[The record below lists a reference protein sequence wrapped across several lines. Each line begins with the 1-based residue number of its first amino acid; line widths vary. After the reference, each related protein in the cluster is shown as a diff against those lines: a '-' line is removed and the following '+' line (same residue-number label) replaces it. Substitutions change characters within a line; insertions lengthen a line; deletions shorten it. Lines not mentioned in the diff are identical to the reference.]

1 MKKIFFLLFFINAS
15 TVFAYCPMAD
25 LYKRKNTMLE
35 WQNHQIC
42 AKEMNDS
49 ESQLL
54 IGQTYLKGN
63 KNVPQNLKLALKFFR
78 MGAENGYAPAQRELA
93 KLMDSLNDLG
103 DEGKSAI
110 SEMDDQWQDET
121 KTNQLPMTALSW
133 MMLAAEKKENKWFY
147 FAPALTDEEAIR
159 LLPKMKSKY
168 AKEEKASSSAATN
181 WKQAQLMK
189 QAKALL
195 TEQAY
200 KQFENIIYPSKLEPP
215 KMSRQQAVEELKK
228 LKMSKSK

>member
-1 MKKIFFLLFFINAS
+1 
-15 TVFAYCPMAD
+15 
-25 LYKRKNTMLE
+25 
-35 WQNHQIC
+35 
-42 AKEMNDS
+42 MNDS

-110 SEMDDQWQDET
+110 SEMNDQWQDET

-147 FAPALTDEEAIR
+147 FAPATTDEEAVKLIEQMR
-159 LLPKMKSKY
+159 SKY
-168 AKEEKASSSAATN
+168 SSEEKNASLAATQ
-181 WKQAQLMK
+181 WKQALLMK

-195 TEQAY
+195 TEHAY
-200 KQFENIIYPSKLEPP
+200 KQFENIIYPSKIEPP
-215 KMSRQQAVEELKK
+215 KMSREKAVEELKK

>member
-1 MKKIFFLLFFINAS
+1 MKKILFLLFSINAS
-15 TVFAYCPMAD
+15 VVFANCPMAD
-25 LYKRKNTMLE
+25 LYKGKNTMLE
-35 WQNHQIC
+35 WRNLQIC

-54 IGQTYLKGN
+54 IGETYLNGN
-63 KNVPQNLKLALKFFR
+63 KNIPQNLKLALKFFR

-93 KLMDSLNDLG
+93 KLMDTLNDLG
-103 DEGKSAI
+103 DAGKNAI
-110 SEMDDQWQDET
+110 SEMDDQWQNES

-133 MMLAAEKKENKWFY
+133 MMLAAERAENKWFY

-159 LLPKMKSKY
+159 LLPQMKSKY
-168 AKEEKASSSAATN
+168 AKEEKDASSAATS

-189 QAKALL
+189 QAKSLL
-195 TEQAY
+195 TERAY
-200 KQFENIIYPSKLEPP
+200 RQFENVIYPSKLEPP